1 LIEQRIFSME
11 YDEDDFLQLSG
22 IQHFLYCRRQ
32 WALIHV
38 ENQWAE
44 NERTMDGN
52 FFHKNAHNGL
62 QRERRGDLL
71 IVRSMYI
78 HSRELGISGQ
88 CDIVEFHRSD
98 HGVSLND
105 TEGLWIP
112 YPIEYKRGHKKPD
125 IYDEAQVCA
134 QAICLEEMYFC
145 QIPEGAIF
153 YGEDR
158 RRERIIFS
166 EELRRKV
173 RDTVS
178 AMHDVY
184 RRGVTPKAHRR
195 KGCNACSLK
204 DICLPELES
213 SATVEQYMKSL
224 LKDR

>member
-1 LIEQRIFSME
+1 ME
-11 YDEDDFLQLSG
+11 YDEEDFLQLSG

-32 WALIHV
+32 WALIHI

-62 QRERRGDLL
+62 QRERRGNLL

-88 CDIVEFHRSD
+88 CDIVEFHQAEQ
-98 HGVSLND
+98 GVSLND
-105 TEGLWIP
+105 TDGLWIP

-134 QAICLEEMYFC
+134 QALCLEEMYLC
-145 QIPEGAIF
+145 NIPEGAVF

-158 RRERIIFS
+158 RRQRVEFS
-166 EELRRKV
+166 EELRGKIIE
-173 RDTVS
+173 TVHL
-178 AMHDVY
+178 MHELQKK
-184 RRGVTPKAHRR
+184 GLTPKAHRK
-195 KGCNACSLK
+195 KGCDSCSLK
-204 DICLPELES
+204 DLCMPELEE
-213 SATVEQYMKSL
+213 AAPVDAY
-224 LKDR
+224 LKALVREG